1 MELKW
6 TDAVNVPVCQQGW
19 SWLENCE
26 KTGRERTLIMQRI
39 HVDKIYNQTTCS
51 EPGLEHMCIFKRFYL
66 IFFKLYNY
74 CYFSH

>member
-39 HVDKIYNQTTCS
+39 HVDKIYKQGIPKKQKFS
-51 EPGLEHMCIFKRFYL
+51 MCISL
-66 IFFKLYNY
+66 Q
-74 CYFSH
+74 FSTLWYSTNCIYTIK